1 MFSDNILIIAPHMD
15 DEVLG
20 CGGLLADHATQTQVH
35 FLTSLHPVAQEA
47 SRIEC
52 ELVAEANGHRYTADN
67 FPTNALHTIPMSRI
81 ISSLEAA
88 IERVRPHTLLLPF
101 PDYNQD
107 HRVAYAAGLTAS
119 RPHDKNFYVD
129 NVLIYE
135 MPGTHQG
142 IFDRPFRPDVY
153 LPINAEAKVSLY
165 EMYTSQI
172 RAHRSCDAVRAMAVF
187 RGMQC
192 HKAFA
197 EAYQVVRVTL

>member
-1 MFSDNILIIAPHMD
+1 MFNGQTLIIAPHMD

-20 CGGLLADHATQTQVH
+20 CGGLLADHAENVHVH
-35 FLTSLHPVAQEA
+35 FLTSLHPIAQEA

-52 ELVAEANGHRYTADN
+52 ELVMEANGHSINYDS
-67 FPTNALHTIPMSRI
+67 FPTNELHTIPINRI
-81 ISSLEAA
+81 ISSIEAN
-88 IERVRPHTLLLPF
+88 IERIRPKTLLLPF

-107 HRVAYAAGLTAS
+107 HRVVYAAGLTAS
-119 RPHDKNFYVD
+119 RPHDKNFYVN

-135 MPGTHQG
+135 MPATHQG

-153 LPINAEAKVSLY
+153 LPINVEAKVNLY
-165 EMYTSQI
+165 EMYTSQL